1 MQFDL
6 IFEGGGAKGIVFV
19 GALQEFEAR
28 GHTARRFVGTSAG
41 AITATLM
48 AAGYTSDEM
57 LAAVN
62 EKLPNGKPRFSTF
75 MDIPD
80 HFEMQDIRNSLTYTI
95 FKKVDLA
102 WIPEM
107 IEGKIDERIFTQ
119 LMKPDAYREI
129 FSFVEMGGLYEG
141 KKFLEWIREK
151 LDAGGRNLG
160 NTTLAEFQ
168 VKTGSDLSLVAS
180 DTVGQEMLVLNYRTA
195 PDCPVAWGVRM
206 SMSIPFVW
214 QEVRWKPEWGWYRG
228 RDISGHEIV
237 DGGVLS
243 NFPLYLITA
252 KDDEEVRA
260 IMGDTDPDVV
270 PNLGLLIDE
279 MKPVADSGEAEE
291 AKGTEKVTGGLLEN
305 VMRLKTIQRIK
316 RLANT
321 MTNAHDKPVMEGHK
335 EEVCRLPAKGYG
347 TTEFDMSDVRLQSLI
362 RAGRKAMQEYLDA
375 RPL

>member
-1 MQFDL
+1 
-6 IFEGGGAKGIVFV
+6 
-19 GALQEFEAR
+19 
-28 GHTARRFVGTSAG
+28 
-41 AITATLM
+41 
-48 AAGYTSDEM
+48 
-57 LAAVN
+57 
-62 EKLPNGKPRFSTF
+62 
-75 MDIPD
+75 
-80 HFEMQDIRNSLTYTI
+80 
-95 FKKVDLA
+95 
-102 WIPEM
+102 
-107 IEGKIDERIFTQ
+107 
-119 LMKPDAYREI
+119 
-129 FSFVEMGGLYEG
+129 
-141 KKFLEWIREK
+141 
-151 LDAGGRNLG
+151 
-160 NTTLAEFQ
+160 
-168 VKTGSDLSLVAS
+168 
-180 DTVGQEMLVLNYRTA
+180 
-195 PDCPVAWGVRM
+195 
-206 SMSIPFVW
+206 MSIPFVW
-214 QEVRWKPEWGWYRG
+214 QEVRWKPEWGWHRG
-228 RDISGHEIV
+228 KDISGHEIV

-243 NFPLYLITA
+243 NFPLHLITA